1 MLGYLPEGRFTT
13 LKEAILAMQHLIDW
27 IDEHAMENP
36 GLIEMS
42 KQIGYS
48 PYYCSEQFHRVA
60 GITIKEYMAR
70 RRLSMAALA
79 IRDTNCS
86 LMDIALDYGFSS
98 QSALTRAFVNAF
110 GCTPAAYR
118 RNPTPIPIQCRK
130 YVISPSNITLEGDF
144 DMSNLVLPS
153 YRMEFIPKHKYLG
166 VYKASETANGPIWPN
181 HDCDL
186 LCGTISSMTDTHP
199 IVTAYTAGW
208 AWESGEKNY
217 FFGAGVACDYA
228 GEVPEG
234 FELRECPESY
244 YIVFSH
250 PPFDYLTENAEVM
263 KRVEDLAW
271 NFDPKSIG
279 YEWNEDVCQDYQRHY
294 PEGLGYQILRPVRKM
309 Q

>member
-1 MLGYLPEGRFTT
+1 M
-13 LKEAILAMQHLIDW
+13 KEAILAMQHLIDW

-79 IRDTNCS
+79 IRDTNKS
-86 LMDIALDYGFSS
+86 LMNIA
-98 QSALTRAFVNAF
+98 
-110 GCTPAAYR
+110 
-118 RNPTPIPIQCRK
+118 
-130 YVISPSNITLEGDF
+130 LEGDF

-153 YRMEFIPKHKYLG
+153 YRMEYIPKHKYLG
-166 VYKASETANGPIWPN
+166 VYKASETVNGPIWPN

-199 IVTAYTAGW
+199 IITAYTAGW
-208 AWESGEKNY
+208 AWDGSDKNY
-217 FFGAGVACDYA
+217 FLGAGVECDYA
-228 GEVPEG
+228 GEV
-234 FELRECPESY
+234 
-244 YIVFSH
+244 
-250 PPFDYLTENAEVM
+250 
-263 KRVEDLAW
+263 
-271 NFDPKSIG
+271 
-279 YEWNEDVCQDYQRHY
+279 

-309 Q
+309 